1 MFSTLTAGPGQEIT
15 VMNDDTAE
23 HTVNVNGTDVDVTV
37 AGGDEATFKAPTK
50 PGDYALSCDFHPD
63 MHGTLTVAK

>member
-1 MFSTLTAGPGQEIT
+1 VKPGQEVT
-15 VMNDDTAE
+15 VVNDDTAE
-23 HTVNVNGTDVDVTV
+23 HTVNVHGTDIDVTV
-37 AGGDEATFKAPTK
+37 PGGSQGTFKAPAA